1 MIKINQYL
9 DLLKN
14 KHKDKI
20 YANKKSTIDII
31 NYINEKFNLNEMEND
46 SNKYQ
51 HQIEIAKLNCMNAE
65 SYKNKVNYENMS
77 IKTFEIVKDS
87 LSADYY
93 STYDYNGS
101 ISSILPIFLMIE
113 LNTGYLYSNSNDL
126 MQHLILYQGISQDD
140 IDNNTSNLTLY
151 LRLLDEITL

>member
-1 MIKINQYL
+1 VININEYSV
-9 DLLKN
+9 LLKN
-14 KHKDKI
+14 KYKDKI
-20 YANKKSTIDII
+20 YANKKSIIDII
-31 NYINEKFNLNEMEND
+31 NYINEKFNLNEIEKD
-46 SNKYQ
+46 STRYQ
-51 HQIEIAKLNCMNAE
+51 HQIEIAKLNCRNAE
-65 SYKNKVNYENMS
+65 SYKNKVNYENIS

-101 ISSILPIFLMIE
+101 ISSIIPIFLMIE

-126 MQHLILYQGISQDD
+126 MQHLILYQGISQTD

-151 LRLLDEITL
+151 LRLLDEIT

>member
-9 DLLKN
+9 NLLKN

-20 YANKKSTIDII
+20 YANRKNTIDII

-151 LRLLDEITL
+151 LRLLDEVT

>member
-9 DLLKN
+9 ELLKN

-151 LRLLDEITL
+151 LRLLDEIT

>member
-1 MIKINQYL
+1 MIKINEYL

-14 KHKDKI
+14 KYKDKI

-51 HQIEIAKLNCMNAE
+51 HQIEIAKLNCMNVE

-151 LRLLDEITL
+151 LRLLDEIT

>member
-140 IDNNTSNLTLY
+140 IDNNASNLTLY

>member
-1 MIKINQYL
+1 VIKINQYL
-9 DLLKN
+9 ELLKN

-31 NYINEKFNLNEMEND
+31 NYINEKFNLN
-46 SNKYQ
+46 
-51 HQIEIAKLNCMNAE
+51 EIAKLNCMNAE

-151 LRLLDEITL
+151 LRLLDEIT

>member
-1 MIKINQYL
+1 VIKINQYL
-9 DLLKN
+9 ELLKN

-151 LRLLDEITL
+151 LRLLDEIT

>member
-93 STYDYNGS
+93 LTYDYNGS

>member
-1 MIKINQYL
+1 VIKINQYL
-9 DLLKN
+9 NLLKN

-20 YANKKSTIDII
+20 YANRKNTIDII

-151 LRLLDEITL
+151 LRLLDEVT